1 MLGMAGVGG
10 RRPAFNHSG
19 SFGSHIM
26 DLSELAQAPSP
37 LSHPPVEAPDAQQ
50 LVAQLGSE
58 VATTLSSA
66 LERVVNLAA
75 TGRIDKPGLRALRDE
90 IDLAR
95 RAGIMGQQVSRL
107 SNGHVQQAHE
117 PVNLTALLRDAL
129 LQRGREIETRG
140 IEVQQVLAPAEVLSD
155 ETLLFSLLQTTLDW
169 SFEHAVSRIDFRLD
183 MTNWPV
189 HARLTVSF
197 LHQPPDMVEETAPP
211 PEPTEQ
217 PPLNT
222 MSWRLLQQT
231 ASVLGLQCCRFD
243 TLGRAMLHLQF
254 PDTLAPRVAGIGA
267 MEPADKVTQ
276 AHNSQP
282 LAGRHVLVLAARRE
296 VRNVVREALRSM
308 GLMIDFVGSVEEA
321 QLLCS
326 DGLPHAMVYDS
337 TLGGDRFEALRS
349 QMLAEVPNIAFIR
362 LADQGKAFEV
372 LNVGGRQ
379 FASVGRDAI
388 IESLPAALMFELSRH
403 E

>member
-1 MLGMAGVGG
+1 
-10 RRPAFNHSG
+10 
-19 SFGSHIM
+19 M

-37 LSHPPVEAPDAQQ
+37 LSEASAQAPVEQQ
-50 LVAQLGSE
+50 LVAQLGGE
-58 VATTLSSA
+58 VAAILSSA

-90 IDLAR
+90 IDQAR
-95 RAGIMGQQVSRL
+95 RAGIMGQQVARL

-117 PVNLTALLRDAL
+117 PLNLNALLRDAL
-129 LQRGREIETRG
+129 MQRGREIESRG

-155 ETLLFSLLQTTLDW
+155 ETLLYSLLQTALDW

-183 MTNWPV
+183 MTSWPV
-189 HARLTVSF
+189 HARLVVSF
-197 LHQPPDMVEETAPP
+197 LYQPADIVEETTAPLS
-211 PEPTEQ
+211 PTEA
-217 PPLNT
+217 PALNT

-231 ASVLGLQCCRFD
+231 AAVLGLQCCRFD
-243 TLGRAMLHLQF
+243 TSGRAQLQLQF
-254 PDTLAPRVAGIGA
+254 PDTLAPRVQGLPAA
-267 MEPADKVTQ
+267 AALEPVDKVTR

-296 VRNVVREALRSM
+296 IRNVVREALRPM

-326 DGLPHAMVYDS
+326 EGLPHAMVYDS
-337 TLGGDRFEALRS
+337 SLAGERFETLRS
-349 QMLAEVPNIAFIR
+349 QMLAEVPGIAFIR

-388 IESLPAALMFELSRH
+388 LESLPPALIFELSRH
-403 E
+403 A